1 MSPGDEGR
9 RGVPLSDRQRL
20 NWLRLIRSDNVGPAT
35 FRDLINHF
43 GSAET
48 AIAQLPELSRRGG
61 SARSIRVASV
71 DDAERELEA
80 ARKFGAVF
88 IGIGEPDYPPA
99 LRRIDGAPPLIAA
112 IGDLALAT
120 RAAVGIVG
128 ARNAS
133 VSGAKM
139 AARMARELGAA
150 GYVIVS
156 GFARGIDAAAHR
168 ASMESGTIAALAG
181 GLDQPY
187 PPENAELYR
196 EICAGNG
203 LAISEMPMGWEP
215 RARDFPRR
223 NRLIAGV
230 ALGLVVIEAAERS
243 GSLIT
248 ARRAADF
255 GRLVFAVPGSPLD
268 PRAAGTNGLLKD
280 GAIVTTASGDVID
293 ALAPSSRLFPDDEP
307 LLEEPE
313 GDDGARFTEPHDDE
327 RTRVIEAL
335 GPSPAEI
342 DDIIRH
348 TGVSAQTVYLVL
360 IELDLA
366 GRLHRHPGGMV
377 SLAFDED

>member
-71 DDAERELEA
+71 DDAERELEV

-150 GYVIVS
+150 GYVVVS

-187 PPENAELYR
+187 PPENAEFYK

-223 NRLIAGV
+223 NRLIAGIG
-230 ALGLVVIEAAERS
+230 LGLVVIEAAERS

-280 GAIVTTASGDVID
+280 GAIVTTDSRDVID

-313 GDDGARFTEPHDDE
+313 GDDGAGFTEPHDDE

-366 GRLHRHPGGMV
+366 GRLHRHPGGIV